1 MYKQLFSGIFFLFF
15 IESAVAI
22 EEPKYTVLEK
32 SEPFELRAYSSKVIA
47 EVLVAGNLSDASSEG
62 FKLIADYIFGNNSSG
77 TGNNEKISMTAPV
90 TMASMSKESSM
101 AVPVIIEK
109 TTTQWRMYFV
119 MPSKYTLDTLP
130 KPNNA
135 QVKLRNIPAGNYA
148 VIQFSGLAGEAK
160 VAHKTADLMWWLNS
174 KNIRPLGVAQLAR
187 YNPPWT
193 LPFLRR
199 NEILVVY

>member
-1 MYKQLFSGIFFLFF
+1 MYKRLFSGIFFLFF

-32 SEPFELRAYSSKVIA
+32 SEPFELRAYNSKIIA
-47 EVLVAGNLSDASSEG
+47 EVLIAGNLSDASSEG

-90 TMASMSKESSM
+90 TMTSMSEEISM
-101 AVPVIIEK
+101 TAPVTIEK
-109 TTTQWRMYFV
+109 TNTQWRMHFV
-119 MPSKYTLDTLP
+119 MPSKYTIDTLP
-130 KPNNA
+130 KPNNSH
-135 QVKLRNIPAGNYA
+135 VKLRNIPAGNYA

-160 VAHKTADLMWWLNS
+160 VANKTVDLMMWLKG

-199 NEILVVY
+199 NEILVAY